1 MPARKQRIHRGQPPA
16 PGIRHTEK
24 YLHSENI
31 CEILVKNILITI
43 EWTDIVDNGGGG
55 GVGRVDP
62 GDLADPSH
70 ITPVLELDTNLRE
83 VFTITEKAHSKASHG
98 VFNVKALAG

>member
-1 MPARKQRIHRGQPPA
+1 MPARKQRIHRGQPPTPA
-16 PGIRHTEK
+16 IRHTEK

-43 EWTDIVDNGGGG
+43 VWTDIVDNGGGGGG

-70 ITPVLELDTNLRE
+70 ITPALELDTNLRE
-83 VFTITEKAHSKASHG
+83 VFTITEKAHSIVS
-98 VFNVKALAG
+98 

>member
-1 MPARKQRIHRGQPPA
+1 MPARKQRIHRGQPPTPA
-16 PGIRHTEK
+16 IRHTEK

-43 EWTDIVDNGGGG
+43 VWTDIVDNGGGG

-70 ITPVLELDTNLRE
+70 ITPALALELHTNLRE
-83 VFTITEKAHSKASHG
+83 VFTITEKAHNIVSQ
-98 VFNVKALAG
+98 

>member
-43 EWTDIVDNGGGG
+43 VWTDIVDNGGGGGG

-70 ITPVLELDTNLRE
+70 ITPALELDTNLRE
-83 VFTITEKAHSKASHG
+83 VFTITEKAHSIVS
-98 VFNVKALAG
+98 